1 MRYPDWQK
9 RLAQVLQ
16 AASGR
21 PFSWGEHDC
30 CLFAADCALAVC
42 GVDPLVD
49 YRGQYNSA
57 LSARKALLR
66 GHGSII
72 GIFDSAFER
81 VPVKLAQRGD
91 IVVFSAEQGQTA
103 GVIWNGQIWS
113 TAAQG
118 AGPTNVIAETAW
130 RVHG

>member
-30 CLFAADCALAVC
+30 CLFAANCAQAVC
-42 GVDPLVD
+42 GVDPLAD
-49 YRGQYNSA
+49 YRGQYDSA

-66 GHGSII
+66 GHGSISA
-72 GIFDSAFER
+72 IFDSVFER

-91 IVVFSAEQGQTA
+91 IVVFSAEYGQTA
-103 GVIWNGQIWS
+103 GVIWNGQVWS
-113 TAAQG
+113 TAELG
-118 AGPTNVIAETAW
+118 VGPTNVIAETAW